1 MAQRRWTLLVVPHGS
16 GSSRSVQISTRALR
30 VVGSIIGVVVIAAG
44 VFAFTT
50 VSKSVDVL
58 HLQRL
63 AEANRLLANELAST
77 RQLVGQLT
85 DTLDQISTR
94 DRQVRLLAGLEPT
107 SPDVQQAGI
116 GGPVG
121 AWPERDTLLA
131 VAGAE
136 GREAID
142 ARVTVDALIRRAD
155 VLAAS
160 FGEAADS
167 LRSYTDRLS
176 RTPSIKPTA
185 GFLSSPFA
193 HERMNPILHV
203 ARPHLGIDL
212 AAPLGTPIVAPAG
225 GLVVDV
231 ATLTGYGKMVTIDH
245 GYGVVTR
252 YAHCSKI
259 LVRVGQRVKR
269 DQEIALVGSTGLS
282 TAPHLH
288 YEVIVNGQHVNP
300 EKYIFPDQIVE

>member
-1 MAQRRWTLLVVPHGS
+1 
-16 GSSRSVQISTRALR
+16 
-30 VVGSIIGVVVIAAG
+30 
-44 VFAFTT
+44 
-50 VSKSVDVL
+50 
-58 HLQRL
+58 
-63 AEANRLLANELAST
+63 
-77 RQLVGQLT
+77 
-85 DTLDQISTR
+85 
-94 DRQVRLLAGLEPT
+94 
-107 SPDVQQAGI
+107 
-116 GGPVG
+116 
-121 AWPERDTLLA
+121 
-131 VAGAE
+131 
-136 GREAID
+136 
-142 ARVTVDALIRRAD
+142 
-155 VLAAS
+155 
-160 FGEAADS
+160 
-167 LRSYTDRLS
+167 
-176 RTPSIKPTA
+176 
-185 GFLSSPFA
+185 
-193 HERMNPILHV
+193 MNPILHV